1 MALQKLLK
9 KGISSFLDG
18 NDKGTS
24 IDSFKSNF
32 DIGARS
38 NRFQADFFGPSGL
51 TLEGLRC
58 DTANLPGRTIEGTAW
73 SEYGQKRQMP
83 HAVNDGGETTFS
95 FFCDQAFADR
105 LIIEAWQSLIYT
117 SGEGSQLQPVFS
129 YYTDY
134 IGEVHITQYRVDGG
148 TAMKYKLYEAYPKII
163 DPMALDSNTPD
174 SILKFGCTIA
184 YRGWEVEYAEP
195 PKLSGLNK
203 GRRALN
209 AVMEGLSVASRFGST
224 GDKLLGK
231 LTKADSNL
239 GKINNMFGGRGG

>member
-95 FFCDQAFADR
+95 CFCDQAFADR
-105 LIIEAWQSLIYT
+105 LIIEAWQTLVYT
-117 SGEGSQLQPVFS
+117 AGEGDQIQPVFA

-134 IGEVHITQYRVDGG
+134 IGQVDITQYRVDGNS
-148 TAMKYKLYEAYPKII
+148 AMKYKLYECYPKSFEA
-163 DPMALDSNTPD
+163 MTLDSNTPD
-174 SILKFGCTIA
+174 NILKFSCTLA
-184 YRGWEVEYAEP
+184 YRGWEVEYTEP
-195 PKLSGLNK
+195 PELSALNK
-203 GRRALN
+203 GRRYLNVAMEALSI
-209 AVMEGLSVASRFGST
+209 GSRYGSK
-224 GDKLLGK
+224 GDRLLNK
-231 LTKADSNL
+231 LTGLDTNL
-239 GKINNMFGGRGG
+239 GKINNVFGRGG